1 MQERVLKE
9 LLRDRVLVLDGAM
22 GTMIQRLG
30 LSEADFRDVRFKN
43 HPAELRG
50 CNDILNLTNPR
61 AIEGIHKEYI
71 AAGAD
76 IIETNTFNSNSISL
90 ADYGLDYMARE
101 IARVGAQIACKA
113 TAGTKTLVCGTM
125 GPTNVSLSLGGDID
139 FDRMAGAYCE
149 QALGLMEGGVDLLMI
164 ETAFDTL
171 NAKAAIAGIEDA
183 QTILGRRVPLMIS
196 ATLTESGR
204 LLSGQT
210 LRAFVNS
217 VIHARPLSI
226 GLNCGFGAEGMIP
239 YLRELMDL
247 KCFVSCHPNAG
258 LPNELG
264 QYDESPERM
273 ARTVE
278 TILGEGLVN
287 IIGGC
292 CGTTPAHI
300 ALIKQAALKAS
311 PRAVAHHQ
319 NLLRLSGLEALD
331 IPSGDFLK
339 VGERCNVA
347 GSRKFLNLI
356 KDGNYSE
363 ALEIARAQVQSGARV
378 LDINMDDGLLDA
390 SEAMTQFVGLL
401 TIDPVTA
408 PVPLMIDSSDF
419 DVIERALKLIQGRSI
434 VNSISLKEGE
444 EIFLDHARRIQ
455 RLGAA
460 VVVMAFDERGQAD
473 TFERKIEICKRSYA
487 LLTEK
492 VGFRGSEIVFDPNVL
507 AVATGIPEHDR
518 YALNFLQACEW
529 ITSNLPGARV
539 SGGVS
544 NLSFSFRGNNPLRKA
559 MHALF
564 IDHGRDRGLSMAI
577 MNPTAPIA
585 PTADMDSE
593 MLEAIDDVLLC
604 RRDDATER
612 LTEIASCNIASA
624 VSAPKTSA
632 PKEIHHLT
640 LGELLISGSADGLEA
655 QLDEALERV
664 GSAMA
669 VINGEL
675 MEAMNRIGDL
685 FGAGKMFLPQVV
697 RSATVMRRAVDYLTP
712 RIETEG
718 KTDGIESARPVMV
731 LATVKGD
738 VHDIGKNIVAVVM
751 RCAGF
756 RVVDLGVM
764 VPAEKI
770 IETAINENA
779 DAIGLSG
786 LITPSLKEM
795 ANVATRLEERGLHVP
810 LFVGGAT
817 TSELH
822 TALKIAPLYS
832 GPVVRTADAA
842 SLPAI
847 AKQIS
852 DPQIVET
859 IRSEQETLRRDY
871 SGKTPALTPEQA
883 RATAKPVDSPA
894 PAPLKPGRHD
904 FHPSKEELY
913 GLINWRAFLGEWR
926 MSPNG
931 NSDEAQ
937 RLLGEAREEL
947 ERMKITVN
955 AVVEIRHAE
964 RTAPEVIT
972 VGGIDLP
979 TPRSLQPNTVDG
991 RCLSLADFVAETG
1004 DHIALFAVC
1013 VTFPEEGDEFRSMLR
1028 QTIGHRLAEAAT
1040 EWLNHRVDRDLW
1052 GIDRSIR
1059 PAVGYSSLPDQK
1071 LIFQI
1076 DRLLDLASQG
1086 ITLTENGAMNPGS
1099 STCGLIIA
1107 HPRARYF

>member
-30 LSEADFRDVRFKN
+30 LTEADFRGERFKN

-50 CNDILNLTNPR
+50 CNDVLNLTNPR

-90 ADYGLDYMARE
+90 ADYGLGYMARE

-125 GPTNVSLSLGGDID
+125 GPTNVSLSLGGEID
-139 FDRMAGAYCE
+139 FDRMAEAYCE

-171 NAKAAIAGIEDA
+171 NAKAAIAGIEEA

-239 YLRELMDL
+239 FLRELKDL
-247 KCFVSCHPNAG
+247 DCFVSCHPNAG

-278 TILGEGLVN
+278 TILSEGLVN

-292 CGTTPAHI
+292 CGTTPDHI
-300 ALIKQAALKAS
+300 ALIKQATLNAS
-311 PRAVAHHQ
+311 PRRPVAKPKD
-319 NLLRLSGLEALD
+319 LLRLSGLEALD
-331 IPSGDFLK
+331 VLADDFLK

-347 GSRKFLNLI
+347 GSRKFLTLI

-363 ALEIARAQVQSGARV
+363 ALEIARGQVSAGARV

-390 SEAMTQFVGLL
+390 SEAMAQFVGML

-444 EIFLDHARRIQ
+444 DVFLDHARRIQ

-460 VVVMAFDERGQAD
+460 VVVMAFDEQGQAD
-473 TFERKIEICKRSYA
+473 TFERKIEICERSYS
-487 LLTEK
+487 LLTDK

-507 AVATGIPEHDR
+507 AVATGIPEHNG
-518 YALNFLQACEW
+518 YALNFFRACEW
-529 ITSNLPGARV
+529 IKSDLPGARV

-564 IDHGRDRGLSMAI
+564 IDYARKLGLSMAI

-585 PTADMDSE
+585 PTADMDPE

-612 LTEIASCNIASA
+612 LTEIASRCNAAA
-624 VSAPKTSA
+624 VSAPKAAA
-632 PKEIHHLT
+632 PKEKHQLT

-675 MEAMNRIGDL
+675 MDAMNRIGDL

-697 RSATVMRRAVDYLTP
+697 RSAAVMRRAVDYLTP
-712 RIETEG
+712 RIEAEG
-718 KTDGIESARPVMV
+718 KADGVESARPVMV

-738 VHDIGKNIVAVVM
+738 VHDIGKN
-751 RCAGF
+751 
-756 RVVDLGVM
+756 
-764 VPAEKI
+764 
-770 IETAINENA
+770 
-779 DAIGLSG
+779 
-786 LITPSLKEM
+786 
-795 ANVATRLEERGLHVP
+795 
-810 LFVGGAT
+810 
-817 TSELH
+817 
-822 TALKIAPLYS
+822 
-832 GPVVRTADAA
+832 
-842 SLPAI
+842 
-847 AKQIS
+847 
-852 DPQIVET
+852 
-859 IRSEQETLRRDY
+859 
-871 SGKTPALTPEQA
+871 
-883 RATAKPVDSPA
+883 
-894 PAPLKPGRHD
+894 
-904 FHPSKEELY
+904 
-913 GLINWRAFLGEWR
+913 
-926 MSPNG
+926 
-931 NSDEAQ
+931 
-937 RLLGEAREEL
+937 
-947 ERMKITVN
+947 
-955 AVVEIRHAE
+955 
-964 RTAPEVIT
+964 
-972 VGGIDLP
+972 
-979 TPRSLQPNTVDG
+979 
-991 RCLSLADFVAETG
+991 
-1004 DHIALFAVC
+1004 
-1013 VTFPEEGDEFRSMLR
+1013 
-1028 QTIGHRLAEAAT
+1028 
-1040 EWLNHRVDRDLW
+1040 
-1052 GIDRSIR
+1052 
-1059 PAVGYSSLPDQK
+1059 
-1071 LIFQI
+1071 
-1076 DRLLDLASQG
+1076 
-1086 ITLTENGAMNPGS
+1086 
-1099 STCGLIIA
+1099 
-1107 HPRARYF
+1107 